1 MTEAPQPT
9 VAVIGASEDRSK
21 YGNKSVRAHL
31 RQGYRVFPINP
42 HASSIEGQQVWASV
56 AEVPAQRLDRITVY
70 VPPEIGIT
78 LLEQFAAMHPGEV
91 WFNPGSENDALLQR
105 AEELGLPVIN
115 ACSIVD
121 LGASPSEFGDR

>member
-1 MTEAPQPT
+1 MNGTHQPT
-9 VAVIGASEDRSK
+9 VAVVGASANRAK

-42 HASSIEGQQVWASV
+42 HAETIEGLPVWGSV
-56 AEVPAQRLDRITVY
+56 ADVPVERLDRITVY

-78 LLEQFAAMHPGEV
+78 LLEQFAAKRPTEV
-91 WFNPGSENDALLQR
+91 WFNPGSESEALLKR
-105 AEELGLPVIN
+105 AEEVGLPAIM

-121 LGASPSEFGDR
+121 LGASPSEFGDH

>member
-1 MTEAPQPT
+1 VTETPQPT
-9 VAVIGASEDRSK
+9 VAVVGASQNRAK

-42 HASSIEGQQVWASV
+42 SAATIEGQQVWPSV
-56 AEVPAQRLDRITVY
+56 NDVPVERLDRITVY

-78 LLEQFAAMHPGEV
+78 LLEQFAAKQPSEI
-91 WFNPGSENDALLQR
+91 WLNPGSESEALLQR